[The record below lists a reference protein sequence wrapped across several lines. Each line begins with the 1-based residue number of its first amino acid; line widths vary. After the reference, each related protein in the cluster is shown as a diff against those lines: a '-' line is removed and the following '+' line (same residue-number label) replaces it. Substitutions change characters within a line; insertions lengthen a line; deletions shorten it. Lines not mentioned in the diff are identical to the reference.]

1 MNKKELLETVEALS
15 EQINKAELDEVEVE
29 TEEFRIRL
37 SKRPPMP
44 PVPPMPPMPPMA
56 APGLAPAV
64 ATAAVD
70 VAVKSENTGSSEPAH
85 SGKIIKS
92 PIIGT
97 FYASA
102 APGKPAFV
110 SVGSKVKKGSVV
122 CIVESMKL
130 MNEITSEFD
139 GTIAEIYV
147 SDAQAV
153 EYDQPLFRLD

>member
-1 MNKKELLETVEALS
+1 MNKKELLETVGALS

-44 PVPPMPPMPPMA
+44 PAPPMA
-56 APGLAPAV
+56 APVFAPA
-64 ATAAVD
+64 AAVNPS
-70 VAVKSENTGSSEPAH
+70 VAENAVNNENTASAEVPQN
-85 SGKIIKS
+85 GKIIKS

-139 GTIAEIYV
+139 GTVAEVYV

>member
-44 PVPPMPPMPPMA
+44 PAPPMA
-56 APGLAPAV
+56 APVFAPA
-64 ATAAVD
+64 AAPAAVD
-70 VAVKSENTGSSEPAH
+70 AVVKSEDTGSSEPTH

-139 GTIAEIYV
+139 GTVAEVYV

>member
-15 EQINKAELDEVEVE
+15 QQINNAELDEIEVE
-29 TEEFRIRL
+29 TDEFRIKL

-44 PVPPMPPMPPMA
+44 PA
-56 APGLAPAV
+56 ASMGIPAFLSAANGANPAAENAAESGAVSASDNAP
-64 ATAAVD
+64 
-70 VAVKSENTGSSEPAH
+70 K
-85 SGKIIKS
+85 GKVIKS

-139 GTIAEIYV
+139 GTVAEIYV
-147 SDAQAV
+147 NDAQSV
-153 EYDQPLFRLD
+153 EYDQPLFRLE

>member
-15 EQINKAELDEVEVE
+15 QQINNAELDEIEVE
-29 TEEFRIRL
+29 TDEFRIKL

-44 PVPPMPPMPPMA
+44 PAMPAFMPA
-56 APGLAPAV
+56 ANGVSTVSAENAAAGEAASSAESAP
-64 ATAAVD
+64 
-70 VAVKSENTGSSEPAH
+70 K
-85 SGKIIKS
+85 GKIIKS

-97 FYASA
+97 FYAAA

-110 SVGSKVKKGSVV
+110 TVGSKVKKGSVV

-139 GTIAEIYV
+139 GTVAEIYV
-147 SDAQAV
+147 SDAQSV